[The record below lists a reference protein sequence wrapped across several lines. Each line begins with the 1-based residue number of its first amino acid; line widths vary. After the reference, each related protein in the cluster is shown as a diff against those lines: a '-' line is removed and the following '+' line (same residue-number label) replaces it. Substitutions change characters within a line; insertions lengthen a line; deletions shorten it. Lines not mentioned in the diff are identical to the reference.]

1 MEIDRIMRDRVS
13 EEQGMM
19 KKGGLVKMAKGG
31 HVKGLKPKMMP
42 KPKMAGGG
50 PVRGCGIAQRG
61 KTRGKV
67 V

>member
-1 MEIDRIMRDRVS
+1 MRDRVS

-31 HVKGLKPKMMP
+31 HVKGLKSKMMS

-50 PVRGCGIAQRG
+50 SVRGCGIAQRG
-61 KTRGKV
+61 KTKGKMV
-67 V
+67 